1 MKPTSTSTKTEVFA
15 TTSQIE
21 KMSSTSMLSSTI
33 STTEQESSGENRSE
47 DSVADII
54 APTASS
60 LFSTEQPTLPVTMFS
75 TTSHVTA
82 KSSVDSTE
90 APIDIITTKIN
101 TFQPDRH
108 SSTQSSLLFETE
120 ESSFETMTV
129 SVPDSGRG
137 DSIEVDYTSPFS
149 DVTSQET
156 TGTEGPSVQ
165 TTTLITPTFKPL
177 ITATFVKDKI
187 AVTKE
192 FLSVT
197 NSNTIKALQPIV
209 IPSVTVFTSKETST
223 FIDSENSGD
232 SHEGYD
238 FESSTDGSGA
248 EGSVDTVKEF
258 VVNTEETEIYENG
271 RTSGM
276 LNTVSSTLAS
286 TLLTKEFMSSTQSPH
301 MTSTKNSISEQGS
314 GVFPDDT
321 ADEVESADI
330 DFSNGSTA
338 FVPVTS
344 TSTIFTTQKP
354 KTTASHEDGISDIQN
369 SVITASSVYNS
380 EMPNMTVAYAVTPIQ
395 SVSTSISATEIST
408 TIPGPTFT
416 VGKSLVHQTTEI
428 FTAKPSVEE
437 NTSFGEATGETE
449 TIVSI
454 IPTSDENISLQEA
467 ISTMDTESP
476 ITSDMTEA
484 TVLKTG
490 KNDGIVA
497 DHIMQSPYTTM
508 SPLTTEASV
517 SEHPSDFINIS
528 SSSKQK
534 QDGFTGMSTPIPSIV
549 YHSVTDQQV
558 MIITPSGSHAKT
570 DLSEQTPTMV
580 LHVSKPSTSKS
591 IIFTEE
597 AKNEGDLFST
607 VTGTITQGSPTPE
620 LVIKDNTMIDA
631 DTMVIVPSSSFYPTI
646 QREEAGGVTA
656 VTMTQTFIVTEEP
669 EGSGTDKAGPTPV
682 TLNASPAMDLSL
694 GSTSTS
700 SKYLLSTT
708 KPSTVSSMET
718 SSEETITLQATPTTA
733 VSTNSSSDSTTPQRV
748 FPVETSTKPGPVDL
762 SHEDTDDGTKSVT
775 ELTTS
780 SSFPS
785 QTLMEKLDTSSVTLV
800 SSEEYMVST
809 AKREKSMS
817 SPSTAISAPLFTT
830 QTPLTMTQEEETEK
844 SEITSETE
852 KASSSVKAPSHFD
865 GTTSA
870 PAHELNSKDQIT
882 SNKTFISTSPVVFS
896 QSTAK
901 PDVMVQFVTTF
912 VPEPDTTPSE
922 LFQQARSE
930 ITFTLHPNINV
941 NEKNVL
947 STTNPMVHSE
957 ETSMHVNPND
967 LTTHIGVETLS
978 EEKKTAEAPSQAP
991 VTIEDSTYAEGSTN
1005 KGSEVLKTS
1014 TDVAKP
1020 SKTTDVS
1027 EYSKGTLLPG
1037 VEYITPKLEN
1047 YNLTK
1052 KEETAAVVPSSSTD
1066 VGSAETS
1073 SETSVEPSWKTTTI
1087 PISMEAKVIPA
1098 STVSSGIRLE
1108 ATPDT
1113 ELSSEDY
1120 DMDNPPD
1127 YDSPNILLEETPQFN
1142 ENTKPRTE
1150 GVSTTIPP
1158 VVLQRSES
1166 YPVESVSSI
1175 DSSSEENK
1183 TQLPVVAAEAI
1194 NLLPSASA
1202 PISVASSSSLESG
1215 SKSTSSSEKSM
1226 STADTVKLNGNEVE
1240 NITSKHLSVTTRS
1253 PSDYFSTKFS
1263 SESTSVS
1270 SEILSEEMSTTNEP
1284 KLNSMEEQTL
1294 SPSEIKT
1301 VYKIDVTTA
1310 SKMDSVSKGD
1320 ITHPSELPIRPHTEF
1335 TTTVTQ
1341 EPSRTMSVAD
1351 IASTQSS
1358 FSEGNN
1364 KLNHDIPALPS
1375 LTGEE
1380 SPLRTEETTAQPNIG
1395 LGHTV
1400 FGETVEIPEG
1410 NTCSENICLNGG
1422 SCYQSGSIY
1431 TCSCAPGYSGDRCET
1446 DIDECHSNPCLNG
1459 GTCVDGLASITCVCL
1474 PSYTGLF
1481 CEEDTETCDYGW
1493 HKFQGHCYKYFPQ
1506 RRNWDTAERECRMHG
1521 AHLTSIL
1528 SHEEQHFVNRL
1539 GQDYQWIG
1547 LNDKMY
1553 DSDFRWTDGRPMQYE
1568 NWRPNQPDSFFS
1580 SGEDCVVMIWHEDG
1594 QWNDVPCNYHLT
1606 YTCKKGTVACSQPP
1620 LVENARTFGKK
1631 RERYEINSL
1640 VRYQCRTGFI
1650 QRHVPTIRCRGNGQW
1665 DDPKISCMNP
1675 SSYQRTFIRRHQHNS
1690 LYSINNFKRW
1700 PDEAFRLQ
1708 LYRGRRDRTQHRR
1721 KRH

>member
-1 MKPTSTSTKTEVFA
+1 MKTS
-15 TTSQIE
+15 
-21 KMSSTSMLSSTI
+21 
-33 STTEQESSGENRSE
+33 
-47 DSVADII
+47 
-54 APTASS
+54 
-60 LFSTEQPTLPVTMFS
+60 
-75 TTSHVTA
+75 
-82 KSSVDSTE
+82 
-90 APIDIITTKIN
+90 
-101 TFQPDRH
+101 
-108 SSTQSSLLFETE
+108 
-120 ESSFETMTV
+120 
-129 SVPDSGRG
+129 
-137 DSIEVDYTSPFS
+137 
-149 DVTSQET
+149 
-156 TGTEGPSVQ
+156 
-165 TTTLITPTFKPL
+165 
-177 ITATFVKDKI
+177 
-187 AVTKE
+187 
-192 FLSVT
+192 
-197 NSNTIKALQPIV
+197 QPIV

-223 FIDSENSGD
+223 YIDMEFSGN
-232 SHEGYD
+232 SHEEND

-248 EGSVDTVKEF
+248 EGSVETIKDF
-258 VVNTEETEIYENG
+258 VVTTEETETYEND

-276 LNTVSSTLAS
+276 LNTVSSILAS

-301 MTSTKNSISEQGS
+301 MTSTENSITEEGS
-314 GVFPDDT
+314 GVFKDDT
-321 ADEVESADI
+321 EDEVENTDTN
-330 DFSNGSTA
+330 FSNGSTA
-338 FVPVTS
+338 FVPVTTTS
-344 TSTIFTTQKP
+344 TSTLFNTQKP

-369 SVITASSVYNS
+369 SVITAASSVYNS
-380 EMPNMTVAYAVTPIQ
+380 EMPNMTVPYAVTPSQ
-395 SVSTSISATEIST
+395 SVSTSISAIEIST

-416 VGKSLVHQTTEI
+416 VGKSLGHQTSEI
-428 FTAKPSVEE
+428 FTPKPSVEE
-437 NTSFGEATGETE
+437 NASFGEATGETE
-449 TIVSI
+449 TLVSI
-454 IPTSDENISLQEA
+454 ILTSDETISLPEA

-476 ITSDMTEA
+476 ITYEMTEA

-490 KNDGIVA
+490 KKDVVVA
-497 DHIMQSPYTTM
+497 ERIMQSPYTTM
-508 SPLTTEASV
+508 SPLTTGASV
-517 SEHPSDFINIS
+517 SEHPSDFITIS

-549 YHSVTDQQV
+549 YHTVTDQQV
-558 MIITPSGSHAKT
+558 VIITPSGSQAKT
-570 DLSEQTPTMV
+570 DLIEQTPTMV
-580 LHVSKPSTSKS
+580 LHVSKPSTSKT

-597 AKNEGDLFST
+597 AKNEDELFST
-607 VTGTITQGSPTPE
+607 VTGTITQDSPTPE
-620 LVIKDNTMIDA
+620 LVIKDNIIIDA
-631 DTMVIVPSSSFYPTI
+631 DTMVIVPSSSFYPTV
-646 QREEAGGVTA
+646 QTEEAGGVTA
-656 VTMTQTFIVTEEP
+656 VTMTQKFIVTEEP

-708 KPSTVSSMET
+708 KPSTVSSKET
-718 SSEETITLQATPTTA
+718 SSEETITLQATTTH
-733 VSTNSSSDSTTPQRV
+733 RV
-748 FPVETSTKPGPVDL
+748 FPVETSTKPGPDVVMHDV
-762 SHEDTDDGTKSVT
+762 SREDTDDGTKSVT

-785 QTLMEKLDTSSVTLV
+785 QTLMEKLGTSSVTLV

-817 SPSTAISAPLFTT
+817 SPSTAKSAPLFTT
-830 QTPLTMTQEEETEK
+830 QTPLTVTQVEETEK

-852 KASSSVKAPSHFD
+852 KASSSVKVPSHFV
-865 GTTSA
+865 GATSA
-870 PAHELNSKDQIT
+870 PAHELNSKDQ
-882 SNKTFISTSPVVFS
+882 ST
-896 QSTAK
+896 TK
-901 PDVMVQFVTTF
+901 PDGSVMVQFVTTF

-922 LFQQARSE
+922 LSIQQARSE
-930 ITFTLHPNINV
+930 ITFTHHPNINV
-941 NEKNVL
+941 NENNVL
-947 STTNPMVHSE
+947 STTSPMLHSQ
-957 ETSMHVNPND
+957 ETSHHLNPDD

-978 EEKKTAEAPSQAP
+978 EEKKTTEAPSQAP
-991 VTIEDSTYAEGSTN
+991 VTTVGYDKGGTN
-1005 KGSEVLKTS
+1005 NCI
-1014 TDVAKP
+1014 D
-1020 SKTTDVS
+1020 
-1027 EYSKGTLLPG
+1027 
-1037 VEYITPKLEN
+1037 
-1047 YNLTK
+1047 
-1052 KEETAAVVPSSSTD
+1052 
-1066 VGSAETS
+1066 
-1073 SETSVEPSWKTTTI
+1073 
-1087 PISMEAKVIPA
+1087 
-1098 STVSSGIRLE
+1098 SSG
-1108 ATPDT
+1108 
-1113 ELSSEDY
+1113 DY
-1120 DMDNPPD
+1120 DIDNPPD
-1127 YDSPNILLEETPQFN
+1127 YDSTNPRLLEGVPQLN
-1142 ENTKPRTE
+1142 QNITPRTE
-1150 GVSTTIPP
+1150 AVSTAIPP
-1158 VVLQRSES
+1158 VVSQTSES
-1166 YPVESVSSI
+1166 YPVESVSSS

-1183 TQLPVVAAEAI
+1183 TQSPVVAAEAI

-1202 PISVASSSSLESG
+1202 DSG
-1215 SKSTSSSEKSM
+1215 SISTRSSEESM
-1226 STADTVKLNGNEVE
+1226 STASTVKLNGNEVE
-1240 NITSKHLSVTTRS
+1240 NITSEHVSVTTRS

-1270 SEILSEEMSTTNEP
+1270 SEILSEEMSTPNEP

-1301 VYKIDVTTA
+1301 VYKINVTTA

-1320 ITHPSELPIRPHTEF
+1320 VTHPSKLPIRPHTEF

-1341 EPSRTMSVAD
+1341 EPSQTMSVANK
-1351 IASTQSS
+1351 ATTQSS
-1358 FSEGNN
+1358 FSERNN
-1364 KLNHDIPALPS
+1364 KLNHDIPAHPS

-1380 SPLRTEETTAQPNIG
+1380 SHLRTEETTAQPNIG

-1410 NTCSENICLNGG
+1410 YTCSENICLNGG
-1422 SCYQSGSIY
+1422 SCYQSGSIC

-1459 GTCVDGLASITCVCL
+1459 GTCVDGLASFTCVCL
-1474 PSYTGLF
+1474 PSYSGLF

-1506 RRNWDTAERECRMHG
+1506 RRNWETAERECRMHG

-1606 YTCKKGTVACSQPP
+1606 YTCKKGTVACNQPP

-1675 SSYQRTFIRRHQHNS
+1675 SSYQRTFMRRHQHNS